1 MIIRRKHTGSFAVIP
16 NATAN
21 DDRLAADSLGVL
33 AYLLTKPSDWTV
45 LVADI
50 RKRFGIG
57 RNRVYAIL
65 KELAA
70 TGYVQRTQAR
80 TDAAKQFTAIEYVVY
95 DMPQPEKP
103 SVGNGDMVSPMEET
117 RATEPQP
124 ENPVAASPE
133 AKSGVIIEPL
143 PENREAGSVWGNG
156 EAASPFTVYGKRAH
170 ILKTDST
177 KSPSERNSAPDGA
190 GATAPSVSAKVW
202 KEGLDLLNALP
213 SKPNRS
219 IIGKWLKRTPSEEGK
234 EKLLGMIRAAA
245 KAGTGDPVGYVTAA
259 INREYPPPP
268 NPKTFDAVTWH
279 RNHDA
284 AIKTM
289 AWSSAWGP
297 PPGKKG
303 CLMPPELITRQLTQA
318 LATRR
323 IAA

>member
-50 RKRFGIG
+50 RKRFGMG

-95 DMPQPEKP
+95 DMPQPE
-103 SVGNGDMVSPMEET
+103 
-117 RATEPQP
+117 
-124 ENPVAASPE
+124 NPVAASPE
-133 AKSGVIIEPL
+133 AKSAVTPEPL
-143 PENREAGSVWGNG
+143 PENGEAGFVRENG

-177 KSPSERNSAPDGA
+177 KSPSERNSAPNGA
-190 GATAPSVSAKVW
+190 GGKPPSVSAKVW
-202 KEGLDLLNALP
+202 KEGLDLLETLP

-219 IIGKWLKRTPSEEGK
+219 IIGKWLKRTPSNEGK
-234 EKLLGMIRAAA
+234 EKLLAMIGAARA
-245 KAGTGDPVGYVTAA
+245 AGTGDPVSYVTAA
-259 INREYPPPP
+259 LNREFPPPP
-268 NPKTFDAVTWH
+268 NPRTFDATTWH
-279 RNHDA
+279 RKRDA

-303 CLMPPELITRQLTQA
+303 CLMPAEFITLQLTQA
-318 LATRR
+318 LASRR